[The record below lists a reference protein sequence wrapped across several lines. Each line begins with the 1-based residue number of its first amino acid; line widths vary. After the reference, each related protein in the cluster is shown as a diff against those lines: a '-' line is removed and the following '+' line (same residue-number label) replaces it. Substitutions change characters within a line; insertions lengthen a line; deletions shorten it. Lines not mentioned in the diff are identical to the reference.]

1 MFDADAFEIVLLV
14 VHAQAHKLPKEVSL
28 ATVAHVAIIAD
39 DLQCGDPI
47 SPFVQQWTLNSN
59 LWITSAEG
67 WQLMQKIFICAVFQL
82 KERFSSLTHTAI
94 TSSLNKIPS
103 YGLPIS
109 PQILQ
114 AMEEKRESVM
124 KERVKYLYAVEK
136 ELQDDTLCWEC
147 RAQNIGYLKYNLHL
161 HQLPVSETSDHWAN
175 VTCRALKDKL
185 LRFRYA
191 TGTICTYKPNL
202 KHPSFKK
209 QIVSALGIPDEGLD
223 LSSFLNTS
231 P

>member
-1 MFDADAFEIVLLV
+1 MFDPDAFEIILLI

-28 ATVAHVAIIAD
+28 DMVTHVAILAD
-39 DLQCGDPI
+39 DLQCADPI
-47 SPFVQQWTLNSN
+47 SPFIRQWALNNNFWS
-59 LWITSAEG
+59 TSVEFG
-67 WQLMQKIFICAVFQL
+67 QLMQKIFICTVFQL
-82 KERFSSLTHTAI
+82 KERFSSLTQTAI

-109 PQILQ
+109 PQIIK
-114 AMEEKRESVM
+114 AIEEKRASVM
-124 KERVKYLYAVEK
+124 KEQVKYLYTVEK

-161 HQLPVSETSDHWAN
+161 SQLPVSETSAQWAN
-175 VTCRALKDKL
+175 VTCRTLRDKL
-185 LRFRYA
+185 LKFRYA
-191 TGTICTYKPNL
+191 TRTVCTYQSNL

-209 QIVSALGIPDEGLD
+209 KIVSALGIPDEGLD
-223 LSSFLNTS
+223 LSSFINTS